1 MKVPSILSFLVGV
14 IMVGGFL
21 AQMWDLFGQFLS
33 GLQTVAVSFEERKT
47 MEFPS
52 FAFCDSRAFR
62 SRMSNTANA
71 AQYNATTFNLEKEV
85 KLEYIAE
92 DDWENTYTSQLV
104 PTAFNGY
111 CMLYE
116 FYREYPI
123 STFVSKLGMFMCF
136 RGCLL
141 LLFCMSNFSAP
152 HACK

>member
-21 AQMWDLFGQFLS
+21 VQMWELFGQFLS
-33 GLQTVAVSFEERKT
+33 GLKTVAVSFEKRKT

-104 PTAFNGY
+104 PTMLNGY

-116 FYREYPI
+116 FYRGHPI
-123 STFVSKLGMFMCF
+123 GTFNGKLMFIYY
-136 RGCLL
+136 RSCLL
-141 LLFCMSNFSAP
+141 LFYISNYSVP